1 MADSGA
7 GLEQGRWLRCK
18 FKLWRKGESRRG
30 SQRCSQKT
38 RGGRGG
44 AEAVVSAADRRRP
57 RRCRT
62 RRWRC
67 CGLSGL
73 VSRAQAT
80 NSSTVD
86 LLDPS
91 VWRTV
96 AGGRVHVD
104 DAAMEALGEVSREE
118 TACVWGTGR
127 RARVSGCGA
136 MFCRS
141 TGARRMTGTWP
152 SRPRAAGRRPPPL
165 CEQRRK
171 ERGRWAGPHCS

>member
-1 MADSGA
+1 MVP
-7 GLEQGRWLRCK
+7 ERWCLP
-18 FKLWRKGESRRG
+18 WID
-30 SQRCSQKT
+30 
-38 RGGRGG
+38 GGRGSAEQGDGG
-44 AEAVVSAADRRRP
+44 AA
-57 RRCRT
+57 
-62 RRWRC
+62 
-67 CGLSGL
+67 GLSGL

-118 TACVWGTGR
+118 TVCVWGTGR

-136 MFCRS
+136 TFCRS
-141 TGARRMTGTWP
+141 TGARQMAGTWP
-152 SRPRAAGRRPPPL
+152 SRPQAAARRPPLP
-165 CEQRRK
+165 
-171 ERGRWAGPHCS
+171 

>member
-1 MADSGA
+1 MRVRAMEERGNYAGLIAMLAEDSGRP
-7 GLEQGRWLRCK
+7 G
-18 FKLWRKGESRRG
+18 WRRSGGVRRG
-30 SQRCSQKT
+30 ST
-38 RGGRGG
+38 AGDGG
-44 AEAVVSAADRRRP
+44 AA
-57 RRCRT
+57 
-62 RRWRC
+62 
-67 CGLSGL
+67 GLPGL
-73 VSRAQAT
+73 FSRAQAT

-104 DAAMEALGEVSREE
+104 DAAMEARGEVSREE

-136 MFCRS
+136 TFCRS
-141 TGARRMTGTWP
+141 TGARRMAGTWP
-152 SRPRAAGRRPPPL
+152 SRPRAAARRPPPL